1 MSAMRGTGQVT
12 GPKSHSKNCAGPFN
26 SISAGTNTLRPV
38 LVVRS
43 NTLPTVLVVEDEP
56 LVCLDVSDWL
66 SAKGYEIIAV
76 ANADPVTGGAAPP
89 DQWVNAWRGSSR

>member
-1 MSAMRGTGQVT
+1 MA
-12 GPKSHSKNCAGPFN
+12 
-26 SISAGTNTLRPV
+26 
-38 LVVRS
+38 
-43 NTLPTVLVVEDEP
+43 VLVVEDEP

>member
-1 MSAMRGTGQVT
+1 MA
-12 GPKSHSKNCAGPFN
+12 
-26 SISAGTNTLRPV
+26 
-38 LVVRS
+38 
-43 NTLPTVLVVEDEP
+43 VLVVEDEP

-66 SAKGYEIIAV
+66 SAKGYEVIAA